1 MRTGIVKNEIDTV
14 SRFLKR
20 GLRAFVMDVAWTP
33 NGTAEQE
40 VVPVRPWYAFH
51 RLALLV
57 DQRVVEAQEKHGRN
71 QLEFQLG

>member
-1 MRTGIVKNEIDTV
+1 MVKMKYISA

-20 GLRAFVMDVAWTP
+20 GLRAFVIDVAWAP
-33 NGTAEQE
+33 SGTAEQE
-40 VVPVRPWYAFH
+40 VVPVWPWYASC